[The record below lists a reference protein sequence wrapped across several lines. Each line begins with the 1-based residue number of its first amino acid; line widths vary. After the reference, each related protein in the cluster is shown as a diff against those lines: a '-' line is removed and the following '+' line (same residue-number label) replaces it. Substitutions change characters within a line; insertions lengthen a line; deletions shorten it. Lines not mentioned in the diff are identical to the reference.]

1 MQLTIND
8 SPPYERKATM
18 EVRDV
23 VLDPLPASYTANQ
36 GNLLLYG
43 LLATAR
49 TVGSGDSLV
58 LASSAH
64 DAEQPLRTVRA
75 LVLDIEERAV
85 FCDRLARSRQDL
97 RFHTLNIGLEETQSG
112 ELIKHRIYR
121 CDRNRITVIIGR
133 HASRS

>member
-23 VLDPLPASYTANQ
+23 VLDSLPASYTANQ

-49 TVGSGDSLV
+49 TVGSGTRLCS
-58 LASSAH
+58 H
-64 DAEQPLRTVRA
+64 LRRMMP
-75 LVLDIEERAV
+75 
-85 FCDRLARSRQDL
+85 S
-97 RFHTLNIGLEETQSG
+97 
-112 ELIKHRIYR
+112 
-121 CDRNRITVIIGR
+121 
-133 HASRS
+133 SRSELSGRSFST